1 MQRVLRQLLTAML
14 LLAALPLAAQT
25 AEDGQLLEDGQYLED
40 VQTLVIPLSSA
51 ATATGMATVVTSKG
65 RPADCIAPVAVTRI
79 DGEPRTVSAK
89 GFFIEPG
96 IHTINGRAALDLT
109 NCPLSDSKLTIGPVA
124 DLEID
129 FLPGGTYYI
138 GYYHQPANS
147 LDWKLVVWH
156 MEQSPSTMLIQ

>member
-1 MQRVLRQLLTAML
+1 MQRVSRHLLTAML
-14 LLAALPLAAQT
+14 LLAALPLMAQT
-25 AEDGQLLEDGQYLED
+25 PENEQALEDS
-40 VQTLVIPLSSA
+40 QTLVMPLSSA
-51 ATATGMATVVTSKG
+51 AAATGMATVITSGG

-96 IHTINGRAALDLT
+96 VHTINGRAAMDLT
-109 NCPLSDSKLTIGPVA
+109 HCPLSDSRLTIGEVV

-138 GYYHQPANS
+138 GYYHQPANTP
-147 LDWKLVVWH
+147 DWKLVVWH
-156 MEQSPSTMLIQ
+156 MEQSPLVGSFPEYGVD